1 MLDVFTA
8 LFVCVLAASVAA
20 YLLSRNGL
28 DRRLRSL
35 QHGVHVVSVQ
45 LEVLLMASEE
55 LKAVLARI
63 DAATNNIAED
73 IRRIKEQIG
82 TGMTSAEVAE
92 VQAEAEALAVKLE
105 ALAADTEDPIP
116 DEPV

>member
-8 LFVCVLAASVAA
+8 LFVCVLAASAAA
-20 YLLSRNGL
+20 YVMGRTGL
-28 DRRLRSL
+28 DRHLRSL

-45 LEVLLMASEE
+45 LDVLLMANEE

-82 TGMTSAEVAE
+82 TGMTSEEVAE

-105 ALAADTEDPIP
+105 ALAADTADPVP